1 MIYLKDML
9 CHTQDLTVTLA
20 AEIIDRCKNLLKSS
34 PEWLKDEKKI
44 AVETFIK
51 QLEDKDSEE
60 ELEK

>member
-1 MIYLKDML
+1 M
-9 CHTQDLTVTLA
+9 TVTLA